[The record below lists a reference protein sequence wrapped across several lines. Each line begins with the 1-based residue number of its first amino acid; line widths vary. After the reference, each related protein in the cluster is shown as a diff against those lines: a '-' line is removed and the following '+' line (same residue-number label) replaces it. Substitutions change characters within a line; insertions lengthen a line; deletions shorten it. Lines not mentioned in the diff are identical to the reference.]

1 MMIGTECMEN
11 ITRGVRHMLHLE
23 EFRTHIFHD
32 GIITGCQNRDGYSV
46 AWGEYPEEE
55 TERSGYRYFRFL
67 FRLAWPPLP
76 EMQDMGILSIEIAEN
91 TGGENDG
98 QDKEDNGQNKDD
110 DSQDKEDNGQ
120 GNGND
125 GQDKGDGQSKD
136 DDGQDQDREVSSGSI
151 GGRVHS
157 PQEPQQ
163 AVQKRDG
170 YSVRICGQNECFI
183 LAEFACKDISLQSG
197 ESDFAG
203 WEEGRILLQE
213 GRPRDESSRLE
224 KEIRV
229 YDLLDGLAL
238 EYQRVDHAPVMTMEA
253 CQEAS
258 HALESAICKN
268 LFLCNRQKT
277 QFYLLM
283 MPGDKVF
290 HTRELSAQIGSARLS
305 FGDPEFMEQF
315 LDIAP
320 GSLSV
325 MGLMND
331 REGRVR
337 LLVDEDVLQEEFLGC
352 HPCVNTSSIRLRTGD
367 VFGKFLEAVGHD
379 MTVVHLA

>member
-1 MMIGTECMEN
+1 
-11 ITRGVRHMLHLE
+11 MLHLE

-55 TERSGYRYFRFL
+55 TERSGYRYFHFL
-67 FRLAWPPLP
+67 FREAWPPLP
-76 EMQDMGILSIEIAEN
+76 EMQDVGILSIEIVEN
-91 TGGENDG
+91 TGRGDGQNKGDDSQGKEDDGQSKGDDSQDKGDDDQGKGDDSQGKENDG
-98 QDKEDNGQNKDD
+98 QDKD
-110 DSQDKEDNGQ
+110 GQ
-120 GNGND
+120 GR
-125 GQDKGDGQSKD
+125 
-136 DDGQDQDREVSSGSI
+136 DREASPGNI
-151 GGRVHS
+151 GGRVNS
-157 PQEPQQ
+157 PQGPQQ
-163 AVQKRDG
+163 AVQKRDS
-170 YSVRICGQNECFI
+170 YSVKICGQNDHFI

-213 GRPRDESSRLE
+213 GRPQDESGRLE

-229 YDLLDGLAL
+229 YDLLDDLAM

-258 HALESAICKN
+258 RVLGSAICKN

-337 LLVDEDVLQEEFLGC
+337 LLVDEDVLQEAFLGC

>member
-1 MMIGTECMEN
+1 MMIGTELHGKYNE
-11 ITRGVRHMLHLE
+11 RSRHMFHLV

-32 GIITGCQNRDGYSV
+32 GIITGCQNRDGYSM

-55 TERSGYRYFRFL
+55 TERSGYRYFHFL
-67 FRLAWPPLP
+67 FREAWPLLP
-76 EMQDMGILSIEIAEN
+76 EMQDVGILSIEIVEN
-91 TGGENDG
+91 TGRENDGQGKGDDSQGKENDG
-98 QDKEDNGQNKDD
+98 QDKD
-110 DSQDKEDNGQ
+110 GQ
-120 GNGND
+120 GR
-125 GQDKGDGQSKD
+125 
-136 DDGQDQDREVSSGSI
+136 DREASPGNI
-151 GGRVHS
+151 GGRVNS
-157 PQEPQQ
+157 PQGPQQ
-163 AVQKRDG
+163 AVQKRDS
-170 YSVRICGQNECFI
+170 YSVKICGQNDHFI

-213 GRPRDESSRLE
+213 GRPQDESGRLE

-229 YDLLDGLAL
+229 YDLLDDLAM

-258 HALESAICKN
+258 RVLGSAICKN

-290 HTRELSAQIGSARLS
+290 HTRDLSAQIGSARLS

-337 LLVDEDVLQEEFLGC
+337 LLVDEDVLQEAFLGC

>member
-1 MMIGTECMEN
+1 MF
-11 ITRGVRHMLHLE
+11 HLE

-55 TERSGYRYFRFL
+55 TERSGYRYFHFL
-67 FRLAWPPLP
+67 FREAWPLLP
-76 EMQDMGILSIEIAEN
+76 EMQDVGILSIEIVEN
-91 TGGENDG
+91 TGRENDG
-98 QDKEDNGQNKDD
+98 QGRDDDQGKGD
-110 DSQDKEDNGQ
+110 DSQGKED
-120 GNGND
+120 D
-125 GQDKGDGQSKD
+125 GQDKDEDSQGKEDDGQSKGD
-136 DDGQDQDREVSSGSI
+136 DSQGKEDDGQGRDREASSGSI
-151 GGRVHS
+151 GGRVNS
-157 PQEPQQ
+157 PQGPQQ

-170 YSVRICGQNECFI
+170 YSVKICGQNECFI

-213 GRPRDESSRLE
+213 GRPQDESGRLE

-253 CQEAS
+253 CQEIN
-258 HALESAICKN
+258 HALGNVICKN

-290 HTRELSAQIGSARLS
+290 RARELSAQIGSARLS

-337 LLVDEDVLQEEFLGC
+337 LLVDEDVLQEAFLGC

>member
-1 MMIGTECMEN
+1 MMIGTELHGKYNE
-11 ITRGVRHMLHLE
+11 RSRHMFHLE

-32 GIITGCQNRDGYSV
+32 GIITGCQNRDGYSM

-55 TERSGYRYFRFL
+55 TERSGYRYFHFL
-67 FRLAWPPLP
+67 FREAWPLLP
-76 EMQDMGILSIEIAEN
+76 EMQDVGILSIEIVEN
-91 TGGENDG
+91 TGRENDGQGKGDDSQDKGDDDQGKGDDSQGKENDG
-98 QDKEDNGQNKDD
+98 QDKD
-110 DSQDKEDNGQ
+110 GQ
-120 GNGND
+120 GR
-125 GQDKGDGQSKD
+125 
-136 DDGQDQDREVSSGSI
+136 DREASPGNI
-151 GGRVHS
+151 GGRVNS
-157 PQEPQQ
+157 PQGPQQ
-163 AVQKRDG
+163 AVQKRDS
-170 YSVRICGQNECFI
+170 YSVKICGQNDHFI

-213 GRPRDESSRLE
+213 GRPQDESGRLE

-229 YDLLDGLAL
+229 YDLLDDLAM

-258 HALESAICKN
+258 RVLGSAICKN

-337 LLVDEDVLQEEFLGC
+337 LLVDEDVLQEAFLGC